1 LDVNRVSLL
10 TKTTSLR
17 MSPSDPISYWNIPV
31 ILMNDIL
38 YWAMLKNNARKV
50 LGYSMGVIV
59 YEWLIT
65 WVYPILTQSPVIEEI
80 SKSFPD
86 PVKRAFG
93 VSTGDEVDLSFEA
106 YISAQLLSRL
116 WTLFIS
122 VYGINA
128 SNNLVPHM
136 VEQGFMAYPLSSP
149 ISRFEVF
156 NTQVGVLLTEL
167 LLVTGATIGGVY
179 SAAAFFKLRI
189 SRWQFFRMGITGF
202 CLGSM
207 ISAYSLLLGVISGGE
222 DASVRLSSVITA
234 IFYGLDVVSALDD
247 RFATIRRFT
256 PFGMFRPLEV
266 LQGNVLPTKQCLD
279 LSVLSGISLLLA
291 RVIFGRKNL
300 DL

>member
-1 LDVNRVSLL
+1 
-10 TKTTSLR
+10 
-17 MSPSDPISYWNIPV
+17 
-31 ILMNDIL
+31 MNDIL
-38 YWAMLKNNARKV
+38 YWSMLKNDARKV
-50 LGYSMGVIV
+50 LGYSTGVIL

-65 WVYPILTQSPVIEEI
+65 WVYPILAQSPVMEEI

-149 ISRFEVF
+149 ISRFEIF

-179 SAAAFFKLRI
+179 SAAAFFELKI
-189 SRWQFFRMGITGF
+189 SKWQFFRMGITGF

-207 ISAYSLLLGVISGGE
+207 ISAYSLLLGVILAGE
-222 DASVRLSSVITA
+222 DASVRLASVITA

-247 RFATIRRFT
+247 RFATIQRLT

-266 LQGNVLPTKQCLD
+266 LQGNILPTKQCLD
-279 LSVLSGISLLLA
+279 LSILSGISLLLA